1 MSVMV
6 VLPTTPALV
15 VESVRVTLPWDIF
28 SIFPRGEI
36 RRGCLPWQ
44 R

>member
-1 MSVMV
+1 MSLMV

-15 VESVRVTLPWDIF
+15 VESVRVTLPWDKM
-28 SIFPRGEI
+28 SISPREI
-36 RRGCLPWQ
+36 RRECLPGQ